1 MAHAPFSG
9 LRFLCKQFAA
19 TMAAA
24 MALALAPAILPLS
37 MALAADAPVAAN
49 PTATAVPPALSDLG
63 ATIEQG
69 RYLALAADCM
79 ACHSAV
85 GGKPYAGGYPIASPL
100 GTIYASNI
108 TPSKTFGIG
117 NYNEAQFARAL
128 RQGVRADGAHLY
140 PAMPYTSYTQLSD
153 ADVHALY
160 TYFMEAVAPVEQAAP
175 VTELP
180 FPFNLR
186 WSMLGWNALFLN
198 DRRFVPNPAL
208 GQQINRGAYLT
219 GALAHCSACHTP
231 RNAFMGERGGVGS
244 ALSGAPLGSW
254 HAPNITSDAVSGIGG
269 WSDAELAQYLK
280 TGQVAGKA
288 QAAGGMAEAIQNSL
302 QFLHDDDIKAIVAY
316 LRTVPP
322 VRDSGNGAG
331 PAYTYGR
338 AVSDEASLRGRNGPN
353 EHASLTSGAVLYSGY
368 CASCHQSSGTGSI
381 GLGGELTGRKTT
393 GGTTVDAG
401 AGPATGTAAASATG
415 VTDMQPEQ
423 AYPSLLHNTATGA
436 GNPANL
442 VSVILNGVER
452 KVGDREVLMPRFDA
466 YSYVN
471 PLTDAQIASIA
482 NYVLKQYGNPDVTV
496 SADYVAQ
503 ARRGGPRPWLAT
515 IQPFIAPAVVL
526 VVLLLLLGVTVI
538 RNRRRRRRLAS
549 ASRSV
554 GGAAGTSTGSRTDAY
569 AAVDRDHPPEV

>member
-1 MAHAPFSG
+1 MAHTLFST
-9 LRFLCKQFAA
+9 LRFPGVRRAIAA
-19 TMAAA
+19 TAA
-24 MALALAPAILPLS
+24 MALSLALSPTP
-37 MALAADAPVAAN
+37 ALAADTAVAVN
-49 PTATAVPPALSDLG
+49 PSATAVPPALSDLG

-79 ACHSAV
+79 ACHTAV
-85 GGKPYAGGYPIASPL
+85 AGKPYAGGYAIASPL

-198 DRRFVPNPAL
+198 DRRFVPDPARS
-208 GQQINRGAYLT
+208 QQINRGAYLT

-231 RNAFMGERGGVGS
+231 RNPFMGERSGAGA

-302 QFLHDDDIKAIVAY
+302 QYLHDDDIKAMVAY

-322 VRDSGNGAG
+322 VRDSSNSSSSNRTG
-331 PAYTYGR
+331 PAYAYGR

-353 EHASLTSGAVLYSGY
+353 EHASLTTGAVLYSGY
-368 CASCHQSSGTGSI
+368 CASCHQPGGTGSI

-393 GGTTVDAG
+393 GGITMDAG
-401 AGPATGTAAASATG
+401 AGPATDAPVAGMPAAG
-415 VTDMQPEQ
+415 VATDMQPAQ
-423 AYPSLLHNTATGA
+423 AYPALLHNTATGA

-515 IQPFIAPAVVL
+515 IQPYIAPAIVL
-526 VVLLLLLGVTVI
+526 VVLLLLLAVAVV
-538 RNRRRRRRLAS
+538 RNRRHRRRLAS
-549 ASRSV
+549 VSR
-554 GGAAGTSTGSRTDAY
+554 GNMHHG
-569 AAVDRDHPPEV
+569 